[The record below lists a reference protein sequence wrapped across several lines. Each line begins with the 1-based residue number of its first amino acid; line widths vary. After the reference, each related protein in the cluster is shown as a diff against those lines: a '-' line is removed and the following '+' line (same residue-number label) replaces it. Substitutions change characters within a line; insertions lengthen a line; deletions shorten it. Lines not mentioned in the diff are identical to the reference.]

1 MLVSSTCSYGV
12 QNATSVVRSGNVGRV
27 TGLTA
32 TRRSRFSSLIQA
44 LRILKLSLTS
54 SGIGVWPMPFMPP
67 LRNDKNI
74 ISLAM
79 VMLLRPRHHRA
90 DPDARRWRNER
101 LRSAWGQRH
110 PRCRGHAIDR
120 VRGADGREYLCG
132 VRRCVEYEDAL
143 AAHGGREG
151 YAVAGGGDDGK
162 LVVGGPQRRCQGP
175 AAACASGD
183 CGVEMHASPGHQL
196 GRVEQLVPGTICHG
210 CSLLDVRPE
219 AALADGVGELHRG
232 NGQQLPA

>member
-90 DPDARRWRNER
+90 DPDARRRRNER

-110 PRCRGHAIDR
+110 PRCRSHAIDR
-120 VRGADGREYLCG
+120 VRGADGCKDLRG
-132 VRRCVEYEDAL
+132 IRRCVEYEDAL

-151 YAVAGGGDDGK
+151 YAVAGGGDDRK
-162 LVVGGPQRRCQGP
+162 LVVGGPQRRCQRP

-183 CGVEMHASPGHQL
+183 CGVKMQAASGHQF
-196 GRVEQLVPGTICHG
+196 GRVEQLVSGTVRHG
-210 CSLLDVRPE
+210 CCLLDVFPE
-219 AALADGVGELHRG
+219 SMLLDSI
-232 NGQQLPA
+232 NQ